1 MNSYLDKIIDQTI
14 LTVEADK
21 KKISLGEVKSYIS
34 DLNNTKGF
42 FESIKDRYDQGLVSV
57 IAEIKRASPSQ
68 GLIREN
74 FNPRDIAISYQEHH
88 ATCLSVLTDT
98 TFFKGSLEDLS
109 SVREVV
115 DLPLLRKDFIVDEYQ
130 IYQSRFYG
138 ADCILLIA
146 SVLPDNQLIEFKEI
160 AEELNLDTLVEV
172 HDKSEMDRVR
182 KLDFKLIGINNR
194 DLKTFKVNL
203 DTTINLSHNLT
214 DRIIISESG
223 IQSREDIEK
232 ILISGTKTFLV
243 GESFMR
249 ASDPG
254 QALEQLFYSS

>member
-88 ATCLSVLTDT
+88 STCLSVLTDT

-232 ILISGTKTFLV
+232 ILTSGTKTFLV

>member
-1 MNSYLDKIIDQTI
+1 M
-14 LTVEADK
+14 
-21 KKISLGEVKSYIS
+21 
-34 DLNNTKGF
+34 
-42 FESIKDRYDQGLVSV
+42 
-57 IAEIKRASPSQ
+57 
-68 GLIREN
+68 
-74 FNPRDIAISYQEHH
+74 
-88 ATCLSVLTDT
+88 SVLTDT

-194 DLKTFKVNL
+194 GKTFKVNL
-203 DTTINLSHNLT
+203 DTTINLSHSLT

-243 GESFMR
+243 GSL
-249 ASDPG
+249 S
-254 QALEQLFYSS
+254 

>member
-1 MNSYLDKIIDQTI
+1 M
-14 LTVEADK
+14 
-21 KKISLGEVKSYIS
+21 
-34 DLNNTKGF
+34 
-42 FESIKDRYDQGLVSV
+42 
-57 IAEIKRASPSQ
+57 
-68 GLIREN
+68 
-74 FNPRDIAISYQEHH
+74 
-88 ATCLSVLTDT
+88 
-98 TFFKGSLEDLS
+98 
-109 SVREVV
+109 
-115 DLPLLRKDFIVDEYQ
+115 
-130 IYQSRFYG
+130 
-138 ADCILLIA
+138 
-146 SVLPDNQLIEFKEI
+146 PDNQLIEFKEI